1 MEILLLLDSIRREGS
16 PRLHLVS
23 TMLAE
28 EEVVVVLAVQ
38 VLSHLLLVPHLLL
51 LLLVRRL
58 QLLFSV
64 LSEFL

>member
-1 MEILLLLDSIRREGS
+1 MLLDSIRREGS
-16 PRLHLVS
+16 PRLHFVS
-23 TMLAE
+23 PVLADE
-28 EEVVVVLAVQ
+28 EEVVVLAVQ
-38 VLSHLLLVPHLLL
+38 VLAHLLLVPHLLLL

>member
-16 PRLHLVS
+16 PRLHFVS
-23 TMLAE
+23 PVLDE
-28 EEVVVVLAVQ
+28 EEEVVLAVQ

-51 LLLVRRL
+51 PLLERRL